1 MTDNSFETTVTS
13 LVKGMDSFL
22 TSKTVVG
29 DPIQIGETIILPLV
43 DVSFGIEAGQLTGEK
58 KRNCGGGLGGK
69 VSPAAVL
76 VIQDGVTKMV
86 SVKDNDNISKL
97 LDMIPDFVNK
107 FMKQVKAKKDP
118 EGTAMEEEAREAAA
132 KEMKD
137 MLHIE
142 PEEVEPKKVDE

>member
-1 MTDNSFETTVTS
+1 
-13 LVKGMDSFL
+13 
-22 TSKTVVG
+22 
-29 DPIQIGETIILPLV
+29 
-43 DVSFGIEAGQLTGEK
+43 
-58 KRNCGGGLGGK
+58 
-69 VSPAAVL
+69 
-76 VIQDGVTKMV
+76 MV

>member
-1 MTDNSFETTVTS
+1 MYP
-13 LVKGMDSFL
+13 LVLEPVPLPEKR
-22 TSKTVVG
+22 KETVVA
-29 DPIQIGETIILPLV
+29 
-43 DVSFGIEAGQLTGEK
+43 VS
-58 KRNCGGGLGGK
+58 GGK

-118 EGTAMEEEAREAAA
+118 EGTAMEEEAREAGLQ

-142 PEEVEPKKVDE
+142 PEEVGPRKKVDE